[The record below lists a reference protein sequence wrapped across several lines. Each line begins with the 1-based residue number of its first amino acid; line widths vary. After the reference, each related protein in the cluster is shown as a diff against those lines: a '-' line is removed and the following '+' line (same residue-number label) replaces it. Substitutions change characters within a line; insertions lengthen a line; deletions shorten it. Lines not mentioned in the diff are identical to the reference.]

1 MCLNMSKHLFSRFTP
16 SGVKNTINAFGHG
29 FLDTLDDAF
38 FMLPFS
44 SRKQAELIRQEKCI
58 PEDFWQTRRSL
69 LSAEHQQKDARQQ
82 LRESWKQWISQDEFA
97 ERRAKEME
105 DAAEAAPETLPEY
118 D

>member
-1 MCLNMSKHLFSRFTP
+1 
-16 SGVKNTINAFGHG
+16 
-29 FLDTLDDAF
+29 
-38 FMLPFS
+38 MLPFS

>member
-1 MCLNMSKHLFSRFTP
+1 MSKHLFSRFTP
-16 SGVKNTINAFGHG
+16 SGAKKTINAFGHG

>member
-1 MCLNMSKHLFSRFTP
+1 MSKHLFSRFTP
-16 SGVKNTINAFGHG
+16 SGVKKTINAFGHG

-69 LSAEHQQKDARQQ
+69 LSAEHQHKDARQQ

-118 D
+118 EF

>member
-1 MCLNMSKHLFSRFTP
+1 MSKCLFSRFMP
-16 SGVKNTINAFGHG
+16 SGAKKTIHVIGHG
-29 FLDTLDDAF
+29 LLDTLDDAF
-38 FMLPFS
+38 FMLPFF

>member
-1 MCLNMSKHLFSRFTP
+1 MSKHLFSRFTP
-16 SGVKNTINAFGHG
+16 SGAKKTINAFGHG

-118 D
+118 EF

>member
-1 MCLNMSKHLFSRFTP
+1 MSKHFFSRFTP
-16 SGVKNTINAFGHG
+16 SGAKKSINAFGHG